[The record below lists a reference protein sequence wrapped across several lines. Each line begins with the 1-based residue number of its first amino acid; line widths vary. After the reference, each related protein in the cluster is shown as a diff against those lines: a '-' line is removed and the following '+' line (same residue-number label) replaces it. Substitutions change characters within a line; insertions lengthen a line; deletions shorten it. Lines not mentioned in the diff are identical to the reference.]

1 MSIKV
6 NQVIYKIHFAPQKRK
21 NNKHE
26 HDYENRNQVNIY
38 RINANKIDFI

>member
-1 MSIKV
+1 MSIKQV

-26 HDYENRNQVNIY
+26 HDDENRNQVNLVHIQ
-38 RINANKIDFI
+38 N